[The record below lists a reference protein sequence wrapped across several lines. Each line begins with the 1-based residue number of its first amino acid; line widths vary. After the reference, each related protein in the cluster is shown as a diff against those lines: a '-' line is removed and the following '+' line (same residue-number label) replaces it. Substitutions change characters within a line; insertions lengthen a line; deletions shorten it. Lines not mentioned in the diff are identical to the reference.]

1 VTRRCPNGHDSAAL
15 DFCDQCGTPLEPQD
29 EATDATTV
37 TKLERCPQCQ
47 TVRQPGD
54 RFCEQCRYDFTA
66 DPPAPT
72 PSTPDGWV
80 AVVAV
85 DRAFYDFLAP
95 EDLAFPDDPAPPHT
109 ITLDTPELRIGRHT
123 LAMDPPDPAISQQHA
138 RLERQGD
145 GSYAVVDAGSRN
157 GTWLNDDATPITVGV
172 IVHLAD
178 GDRVH
183 VGAWTTITVAR
194 APLPVR

>member
-1 VTRRCPNGHDSAAL
+1 VTRRCPNGHDSSAL
-15 DFCDQCGTPLEPQD
+15 DFCDQCGTPLGPED

-37 TKLERCPQCQ
+37 TKLERCPECQ

-54 RFCEQCRYDFTA
+54 RFCERCRHDFTA
-66 DPPAPT
+66 DPP
-72 PSTPDGWV
+72 PSNPHGWV
-80 AVVAV
+80 AVATV
-85 DRAFYDFLAP
+85 DRAFYEFLAP
-95 EDLAFPDDPAPPHT
+95 EDLAFPGHPAPPRT
-109 ITLDTPELRIGRHT
+109 ITLDTQEFLIGRHT
-123 LAMDPPDPAISQQHA
+123 LAMDPPDPALSQLHA
-138 RLERQGD
+138 RLERQDD

-157 GTWLNDDATPITVGV
+157 GTWLNDDATPIAVGAV
-172 IVHLAD
+172 VPLAE